1 MCIMEVRPGQRSSTI
16 AQACAHNLSTVDRDL
31 DMFRPLLAARGETEL
46 LALVNDAAEHM
57 HAAYAQLLAV
67 FVDEIT
73 TEVRVHGDHDHGD
86 HNHGTEREATDN
98 YSGAEIR
105 AHWHGDDTLEARVRG
120 IARDVAERDA
130 HAARRFE
137 TR

>member
-1 MCIMEVRPGQRSSTI
+1 
-16 AQACAHNLSTVDRDL
+16 
-31 DMFRPLLAARGETEL
+31 MFRPLLAARGETEL